1 MDAFKDRLSQRAR
14 DTSRP
19 ALANQCRGRE
29 LEPAEDA
36 LASALMEIFGAGIRD
51 FDKVAAELA
60 ARGVAAP
67 KTGRTDWTRDLLSE
81 ELVSINAELDAAYE
95 ENGYGA

>member
-19 ALANQCRGRE
+19 ALANQCQGRE
-29 LEPAEDA
+29 LEPAEDK
-36 LASALMEIFGAGIRD
+36 LASALMEIYGSGIRD
-51 FDKVAAELA
+51 FDAVAAELA
-60 ARGVAAP
+60 TRGVTAP
-67 KTGRTDWTRDLLSE
+67 KSARTDWTKDLLAE
-81 ELVSINAELDAAYE
+81 ELSTINAELDAAYE